1 MGTIGHVCKEL
12 IAMMITTTE
21 SQFFNAFWQV
31 LQHSATQVP
40 TVLCIYIMQQSK
52 IVILLLFHISG
63 HQRGT
68 GKSAHHHDSQK
79 TPREKKEL

>member
-1 MGTIGHVCKEL
+1 MGTIGHMCKEL

-40 TVLCIYIMQQSK
+40 TVLCVYIMQQSK

-68 GKSAHHHDSQK
+68 RKSAHHHDSQK